1 MRSTSALKRTG
12 FPEFIY
18 ILTKRDKIIV
28 HWLLCM
34 IFFFII
40 QSLTTITLYR
50 AVQWAPFFLR
60 VSIRLGS
67 LKCIQKLSI
76 RSVIFCF
83 I

>member
-12 FPEFIY
+12 FPECIY
-18 ILTKRDKIIV
+18 ILTERDKIV
-28 HWLLCM
+28 HWLLCR

-50 AVQWAPFFLR
+50 GSVGTFFLR
-60 VSIRLGS
+60 GSIRLGS

>member
-12 FPEFIY
+12 FPECIY
-18 ILTKRDKIIV
+18 ILTERDKIIV

-40 QSLTTITLYR
+40 QSLKTITLYR
-50 AVQWAPFFLR
+50 GSVGTFFLR

-76 RSVIFCF
+76 R
-83 I
+83 